1 MARALAIVASRR
13 RAHRAGHAEQVAALS
28 AQTAERLGLA
38 AEVVLRCRLGGW
50 LHDIGKAAIPQDIL
64 AKPGPLD
71 EQDWTVIH
79 THPAL
84 GEAIVRDIA
93 ALRDAALAVRH
104 HHERFDGTG
113 YPDGLAAK
121 AIPVEARIV
130 AAAAAYAAITGG
142 RPYAPARSPEDAA
155 LELRR
160 GTGSQFDPA
169 AVGALLDV
177 LGITAASDARV
188 A

>member
-1 MARALAIVASRR
+1 M
-13 RAHRAGHAEQVAALS
+13 
-28 AQTAERLGLA
+28 
-38 AEVVLRCRLGGW
+38 
-50 LHDIGKAAIPQDIL
+50 
-64 AKPGPLD
+64 
-71 EQDWTVIH
+71 
-79 THPAL
+79 
-84 GEAIVRDIA
+84 RDVA
-93 ALRDAALAVRH
+93 ALRDAAPAVRH

-130 AAAAAYAAITGG
+130 AVAAAYAAITGG
-142 RPYAPARSPEDAA
+142 RPYAPARRPEDAA